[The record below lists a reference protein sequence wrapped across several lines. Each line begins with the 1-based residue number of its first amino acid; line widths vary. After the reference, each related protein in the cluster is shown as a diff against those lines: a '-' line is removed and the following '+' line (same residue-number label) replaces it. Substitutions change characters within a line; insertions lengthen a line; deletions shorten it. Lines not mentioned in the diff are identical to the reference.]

1 MLQAIND
8 RIKGWLGALVI
19 VMITIPFA
27 FWGIESYL
35 GGGGKEYAAM
45 VDDEEIPVYQF
56 DNAYSNQLARLNQQ
70 FDKNIPYSNAQIKAQ
85 VLEQLINAVVL
96 EKNSYASGYR
106 ISDDNLKQSIA
117 TLFSREGKFDRD
129 YFENIVASNGM
140 TITQYETRLRNELR
154 VVQKQ
159 NAIVATAIVTDD
171 EARRLAALEQQQ
183 REIRMIKY
191 TIDMDAADI
200 VVTDQEIEDYYNA
213 NIDRYMSPEKVSV
226 EYVEITADDLEDS
239 IDIDEAKLAS
249 MYEDYKRIV
258 LKNQERKARHIL
270 LQIGDSEENSREN
283 VMARIEALQQKL
295 DDGASFDELAR
306 EYSEDPGSA
315 ASGGDLGWVAT
326 GEMVKPFEDAL
337 FSLEKGDISDTVE
350 TQFGLHLIKLDD
362 IRTPEVE
369 TFAEKRGDFEQELKQ
384 EVLGSMFYDVSEN
397 MAIAAYENP
406 DSLDAVVDAVNKQPS
421 KTEMFTRDSGSGIAA
436 NEKFRNVAF
445 SSAVIEEGLNSDII
459 EIAPNHVAV
468 LRLHKHEPASKKPL
482 AEVRSDIEKV
492 LRLKAAHSRSMA
504 AAEDAKNR
512 IVAGDPVESVVSS
525 DNRAIEEIGAIKRR
539 EFNKVDP
546 MVVDAAFQMPYPE
559 QNKPSVQVVNMMSG
573 DVAVVL
579 LDQVVMPAEISKED
593 IDAVKRQRKNDVADS
608 YFDFVLTTIKDAA
621 EIQRNTGL
629 LQ

>member
-45 VDDEEIPVYQF
+45 VDDDEIPVYQF
-56 DNAYSNQLARLNQQ
+56 ENAYSNQLARLNQQ

-106 ISDDNLKQSIA
+106 ISDDNLKQNIA

-159 NAIVATAIVTDD
+159 NAIVGTAFVTED
-171 EARRLAALEQQQ
+171 EARQLAALEQQQ
-183 REIRMIKY
+183 RKIRMIKY
-191 TIDMDAADI
+191 AIDTDAADI
-200 VVTDQEIEDYYNA
+200 VVDDQEIEDYYSA
-213 NIDRYMSPEKVSV
+213 NIDRYMSPERVSV

-249 MYEDYKRIV
+249 MYEDYKRV
-258 LKNQERKARHIL
+258 ALNKQERKARHIL
-270 LQIGDSEENSREN
+270 LQVGDSEENNRES
-283 VMARIEALQQKL
+283 VMARIKDLQQKL

-306 EYSEDPGSA
+306 EYSEDTGSA
-315 ASGGDLGWVAT
+315 AQGGDLGWVAT

-337 FSLEKGDISDTVE
+337 FNLNKGDVSDVVE
-350 TQFGLHLIKLDD
+350 TQFGLHLIKLED

-369 TFAEKRGDFEQELKQ
+369 TFAEKRGDFEQELKRD
-384 EVLGSMFYDVSEN
+384 VLGSMFYDISEN

-406 DSLDAVVDAVNKQPS
+406 DSLDAVVDAVNKQPA
-421 KTEMFTRDSGSGIAA
+421 KTEMFTRDSGNGIAA
-436 NEKFRNVAF
+436 NEKFRNAAF
-445 SSAVIEEGLNSDII
+445 SSAVIEEGLNSDVI
-459 EIAPNHVAV
+459 EIEPNHVAV
-468 LRLHKHEPASKKPL
+468 LRLVKHEPASKKPL
-482 AEVRSDIEKV
+482 AEVKADIENV
-492 LRLKAAHSRSMA
+492 LRLKAAHSRSMT

-512 IVAGDPVESVVSS
+512 IVAGDPVESVLSD
-525 DNRAIEEIGAIKRR
+525 DNRAIEDIGAIKRR

-546 MVVDAAFQMPYPE
+546 MVVEAAFQMPYPE
-559 QNKPSVQVVNMMSG
+559 QDKPSVQVVNMMSG

-579 LDQVVMPAEISKED
+579 LDEVITPADIAKEE

-608 YFDFVLTTIKDAA
+608 DFDFVLTTIKDAA
-621 EIQRNTGL
+621 EIQRNNSL